1 MYHPGTEKFVGT
13 FTVPSLLSVRTDR
26 GTETPMIGISRCI
39 GRERRIGFATRVG
52 GGDFECASSR
62 GERSAVGIDVTLAEM
77 LDAGLVVVA
86 VVVVVGV
93 EAAGGTSKVVVVV
106 GDGITMPDDGSETTP
121 IEEVRV
127 GPWGWLR
134 GTNTI
139 PRIPARTSARDTA
152 HQRILVGRLS
162 LCDFTSPI

>member
-13 FTVPSLLSVRTDR
+13 FTVPFLLSVRTER
-26 GTETPMIGISRCI
+26 GTDTPMIGISRCI

-62 GERSAVGIDVTLAEM
+62 GARSAVGIDVTLAEM

-106 GDGITMPDDGSETTP
+106 GDGMTMPDDGSETTP

>member
-52 GGDFECASSR
+52 GGDFECESSR
-62 GERSAVGIDVTLAEM
+62 DERSVVGIDVTLAEM
-77 LDAGLVVVA
+77 LDAGLIVVV
-86 VVVVVGV
+86 
-93 EAAGGTSKVVVVV
+93 VVVVV
-106 GDGITMPDDGSETTP
+106 GDGMTMPDDGSETTP
-121 IEEVRV
+121 MEEVRV

-139 PRIPARTSARDTA
+139 PKIPARTSARETA